1 MAFYKKGLYTNRFP
15 WPNVLLKIFFGASKT
30 KIIFINCL
38 WGGLFFEII
47 CLSTKF
53 FWTRNILY
61 QYFFQQYSKKKC
73 EELYQTKCIQ
83 ISNLYVTLTKT
94 LIQSK
99 WSLTLKTQVLYP
111 FNALKYGSKSSKKKV
126 KIWFSVPLKLSAQIY
141 AI

>member
-15 WPNVLLKIFFGASKT
+15 WPNVLLNNFFGASKT
-30 KIIFINCL
+30 KMIFINCL

-53 FWTRNILY
+53 FGPEIFCTSIFFNNIV
-61 QYFFQQYSKKKC
+61 KKKC

-126 KIWFSVPLKLSAQIY
+126 KIWFSVPLNLSAQIY